1 MIDEIQSAVTTSI
14 TILKKLREVSERMK
28 DAEVKLLIADLS
40 IELANVK
47 QSLAELIQENTDL
60 REQLRAAESVEG
72 DPCPR
77 CRKRT
82 WTLASSKPSR
92 HMGDMGVLDRTWTC
106 SSCNFSETYTVTPG
120 DGGTER
126 GPLRGQRR

>member
-1 MIDEIQSAVTTSI
+1 MLSDIQNAVTTSI
-14 TILKKLREVSERMK
+14 TIAKKLREVSERMK

-47 QSLAELIQENTDL
+47 QNLAELLQENTDL
-60 REQLRAAESVEG
+60 REKLRAAETAEG

-82 WTLASSKPSR
+82 WSLTSSKPSR
-92 HMGDMGVLDRTWTC
+92 RMGDMGVLDRTYTC
-106 SSCNFSETYTVTPG
+106 SSCNFTETYTVAPG
-120 DGGTER
+120 DGGGIR
-126 GPLRGQRR
+126 RGQR